1 MGDFVAATTYF
12 EHAIRPDN
20 LRTPDTFQAYY
31 YLAELA
37 ARSTSATE
45 SCPVAVSFYK
55 RVAERGDWDHEVWW
69 EAERARERGD
79 LRTALLGYWIMAERG
94 YEPAQ
99 NNVAWILDRGE
110 PIHSDTHTS
119 DDTSYALADKKR
131 LRIPLLDAVAPAP
144 SPATKQLDRLA
155 LAYWTRSAAQDN
167 VDALVKMG
175 DYFYAGLGTEDGLPQ
190 LEKAAGC
197 YQSAATTKFS
207 AMAMWA
213 LGWMHETGK
222 GVPQARRS

>member
-1 MGDFVAATTYF
+1 METC
-12 EHAIRPDN
+12 E
-20 LRTPDTFQAYY
+20 LR
-31 YLAELA
+31 
-37 ARSTSATE
+37 
-45 SCPVAVSFYK
+45 C
-55 RVAERGDWDHEVWW
+55 
-69 EAERARERGD
+69 
-79 LRTALLGYWIMAERG
+79 
-94 YEPAQ
+94 
-99 NNVAWILDRGE
+99 
-110 PIHSDTHTS
+110 SDTGSWQSGATSRRRTTSPGSSTEVNHSLAHVEVISALTQSRCHT
-119 DDTSYALADKKR
+119 DKKR
-131 LRIPLLDAVAPAP
+131 LRLPLLDAVAPTP

-222 GVPQARRS
+222 GVPQVR